1 MNLVPR
7 IPSKKSALQ
16 KIFGYVPLNLHLR
29 SKKPPLHPGQRSAP
43 LGSVTPFLIQVLFG
57 LHYTTKFELTSSP
70 VVNISAPRP
79 ASRPALRYVSTRP
92 SAPAARPARP
102 SPRRPSPFV

>member
-29 SKKPPLHPGQRSAP
+29 SKKPPLHSGQRSAP
-43 LGSVTPFLIQVLFG
+43 LGSVTPFLIQVSFG
-57 LHYTTKFELTSSP
+57 LPGLDSDQGDDFQR
-70 VVNISAPRP
+70 V
-79 ASRPALRYVSTRP
+79 ASYH
-92 SAPAARPARP
+92 
-102 SPRRPSPFV
+102 